1 MCPQKEV
8 YTTSKYTITKKID
21 ADEWT
26 PEKIK
31 HRQAQLG
38 KMAATVWRIQF

>member
-1 MCPQKEV
+1 M
-8 YTTSKYTITKKID
+8 TKQID

-31 HRQAQLG
+31 HRQAKLG
-38 KMAATVWRIQF
+38 KLAAAAWRIQF